1 LFRTPL
7 VTCSGWTAWL
17 ISLALTSL
25 SIRATS
31 SHPTFLQITIADLQS
46 SAGDEHWGLFIHDRN
61 NWGSHCNNMLLPPS
75 SCHHQVWPWKG
86 EVSAVLVSV
95 NVSSHCNRWHKQ
107 TIEILT
113 LK

>member
-31 SHPTFLQITIADLQS
+31 SHPTFLQITIVDLHS
-46 SAGDEHWGLFIHDRN
+46 SAGEEHSGLFIRDRN
-61 NWGSHCNNMLLPPS
+61 EWGSHCNNMLLPPS

-107 TIEILT
+107 TIKILT